1 MIPAKLTG
9 KELEQLVVE
18 QNEIY
23 KKNKIASIG
32 RYGVQA
38 TMIRNRQTGSVETQL
53 HQSLPDFEGVRY
65 GGKQVIFDCKVCS
78 QASFNL
84 SPYRPEL
91 RGNKYRQLKH
101 MFERDEFGS
110 ECWLLFHW
118 NLREM
123 KTKVIDA
130 QTWVFPV
137 SLNMEFWQR
146 FLASEERAI
155 TLAHCEAYG
164 RYVYWE
170 TSGDRGTKYRP
181 DYLLRVGALI

>member
-1 MIPAKLTG
+1 MVPAKLTG

-23 KKNKIASIG
+23 RKNKIASVG

-38 TMIRNRQTGSVETQL
+38 TMMRNRDTGQVETQL

-110 ECWLLFHW
+110 ECSLLLHW
-118 NLREM
+118 NFREM
-123 KTKVIDA
+123 KTKSVEA

-137 SLNMEFWQR
+137 SLKMEFWQR

-155 TLAHCEAYG
+155 TLGHCEAYG

-181 DYLLRVGALI
+181 AYLQMAGALI